1 MQLYF
6 LTEDKNSLESGI
18 LPKLIQG
25 KGLTSILD
33 KQLKIFTPKQ
43 MLQRLP
49 IALAQIK
56 ARNASED
63 LLSEIRQII
72 LFLYLAEEIPKKS
85 IQQ

>member
-6 LTEDKNSLESGI
+6 LTEDKNSFESEI

-33 KQLKIFTPKQ
+33 KQLKRFTPKQ

-49 IALAQIK
+49 IALAQVK

-72 LFLYLAEEIPKKS
+72 LFLYLAEEIPKK
-85 IQQ
+85 